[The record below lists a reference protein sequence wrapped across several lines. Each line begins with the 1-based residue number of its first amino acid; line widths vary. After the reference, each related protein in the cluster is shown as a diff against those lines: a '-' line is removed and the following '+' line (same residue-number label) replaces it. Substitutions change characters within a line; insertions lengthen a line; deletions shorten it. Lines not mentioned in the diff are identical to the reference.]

1 MSTINVNNVLPFSG
15 TNVNVNGIEVSTNGT
30 NNVSLGDNSGQSI
43 TTGVRNVSLGDLS
56 LTAITVSNDNTAV
69 GNEALKINT
78 GVASTAV
85 GSSALKNATGNQND
99 AFGFSSL
106 LGLTT
111 GFYNLG
117 LGGNAGRELISGT
130 KNTFVGFAAGSMFT
144 GTGDNNV
151 TLGFQNGFVGTGG
164 NGSNN
169 TFIGTDAAYGYH
181 GGDDNV
187 VVGRFTPIAA
197 IITGNNNIQIGK
209 DAAKASPTTSN
220 SITLG
225 NANHNI
231 LRCAVTSITSL
242 SDERDKKE
250 IEELPVGLEFVKGLK
265 PVKFI
270 WDDRNEEGKHDVA
283 DFGFI
288 AQDLKASQEEVE
300 MAETLKLVYE
310 ENPEKLE
317 ASYGKL
323 IPILVKAIQDL
334 NAKVELLENK

>member
-1 MSTINVNNVLPFSG
+1 MSQLNVNILAPIGYTGPNLSG
-15 TNVNVNGIEVSTNGT
+15 
-30 NNVSLGDNSGQSI
+30 NNNFVQIVDALGDYFLATDALDNIKLGKDALNS
-43 TTGVRNVSLGDLS
+43 TTGTS
-56 LTAITVSNDNTAV
+56 
-69 GNEALKINT
+69 
-78 GVASTAV
+78 STAV
-85 GSSALKNATGNQND
+85 GKNALKNATDNQND
-99 AFGFSSL
+99 GFGFNSL

-117 LGGNAGRELISGT
+117 LGGNAGRELINGT
-130 KNTFVGFAAGSMFT
+130 KNTFVGFGAGSMFT
-144 GTGDNNV
+144 GSGDNNV
-151 TLGFQNGFVGTGG
+151 TLGYQNGYVGTGG

-169 TFIGTDAAYGYH
+169 TFLGADACYGYH

-209 DAAKASPTTSN
+209 DAAKATPTTSN

-225 NANHNI
+225 NSSHNV

-242 SDERDKKE
+242 SDARDKKE
-250 IEELPVGLEFVKGLK
+250 ITELSAGLDFVKGLK
-265 PVKFI
+265 PVEFV
-270 WDDRNEEGKHDVA
+270 WDERTEEGKHDIK

-288 AQDLKASQEEVE
+288 AQDLKKSQEDAQL
-300 MAETLKLVYE
+300 AETLKLVYE

-334 NAKVELLENK
+334 AAKVEVLEKK